1 MNNNTHSPFNNNA
14 KTSRHITQL
23 INTDILIYILRAYT
37 SRYIVDDT
45 DELHDDFFMNNN
57 KW

>member
-45 DELHDDFFMNNN
+45 DELHDDFFYE
-57 KW
+57 